1 MMLTGGMR
9 DPLSSAVIGSLGAVV
24 EDFVDG
30 DFADVGFAVDAAGAD
45 AADFVVVF
53 AAAFAADFAAGFAA
67 GFAAAFVSAFADGVF
82 ATAFAV
88 NAGFVVLFADV
99 FAADV
104 VTVLADD
111 AAGFADASTR
121 S

>member
-1 MMLTGGMR
+1 M
-9 DPLSSAVIGSLGAVV
+9 GAVV

-53 AAAFAADFAAGFAA
+53 AAAFAADFAA